1 MKTPYPVPSSADLVR
16 AYEDRR
22 IFDILDRLALCQECY
37 AEGAGGVVF
46 ECESCKRQLVRE
58 VMES

>member
-1 MKTPYPVPSSADLVR
+1 MRKPYIVPSAMDLVR

-37 AEGAGGVVF
+37 ADGTRGVVF
-46 ECESCKRQLVRE
+46 GCESCLRQLSRE
-58 VMES
+58 VMTT